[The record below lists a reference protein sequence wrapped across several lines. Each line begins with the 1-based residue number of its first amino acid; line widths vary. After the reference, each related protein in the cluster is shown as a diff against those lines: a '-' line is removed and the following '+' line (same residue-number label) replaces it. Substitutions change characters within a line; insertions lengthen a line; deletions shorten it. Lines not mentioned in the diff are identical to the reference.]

1 MCSRNM
7 GSEDFYP
14 SILLFIES
22 WLKNGFEDEELKLSS
37 TIRQFV
43 LAIKGSEIIGA
54 KAKEMASLIEIPDCV
69 RHKQNR
75 LSMVTAVQNFRSPG
89 ANQGA
94 GPSYD
99 ANLLKGHKG

>member
-1 MCSRNM
+1 M

-43 LAIKGSEIIGA
+43 LAIKGSKTMGA
-54 KAKEMASLIEIPDCV
+54 SAKEMASLIETPDCV
-69 RHKQNR
+69 RHKQNH
-75 LSMVTAVQNFRSPG
+75 LSMVIADQLFRSAG

-94 GPSYD
+94 VPSYD
-99 ANLLKGHKG
+99 ANLLKGHKE